1 MLLYWSTDDAG
12 LTETL
17 HDKQILIEATKGLS
31 LSNINASIGWY
42 NKIPFMEESSGA
54 SLPPACSMKLCLRT
68 LMSFAIHFQATKNI
82 FFAGVSL
89 AQHEH
94 WVSFIYVFTF
104 HS

>member
-42 NKIPFMEESSGA
+42 NKIPFMEESSGE
-54 SLPPACSMKLCLRT
+54 
-68 LMSFAIHFQATKNI
+68 N
-82 FFAGVSL
+82 
-89 AQHEH
+89 
-94 WVSFIYVFTF
+94 
-104 HS
+104 